1 MRDDSLFLSVLR
13 LDVYFEDQILLQDDN
28 LFLHQKELQL

>member
-1 MRDDSLFLSVLR
+1 MRGDSLFLSVLK
-13 LDVYFEDQILLQDDN
+13 LDVYFVDQILLQDDS